1 MKTRATKFTVEVPI
15 TSLSLDMNLVFNEY
29 FLMWLGGRLP
39 REPGLFLFREILVG
53 KFYRSHLVEVLS

>member
-39 REPGLFLFREILVG
+39 REPGLFFI
-53 KFYRSHLVEVLS
+53 